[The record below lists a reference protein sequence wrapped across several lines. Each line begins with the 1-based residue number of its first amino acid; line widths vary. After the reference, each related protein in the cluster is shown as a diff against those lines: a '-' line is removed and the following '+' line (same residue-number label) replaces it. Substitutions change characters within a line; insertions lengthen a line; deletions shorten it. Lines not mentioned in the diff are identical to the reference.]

1 MITRQHE
8 IEGLR
13 AVLGQLRAW
22 LAMLHAFAPDYE
34 MQKRIRE
41 AKIQET
47 VVTKRLMELGVK
59 P

>member
-1 MITRQHE
+1 M
-8 IEGLR
+8 LR
-13 AVLGQLRAW
+13 QLRAW